1 MEKLIYT
8 IRWIINSK
16 GLKQKAVAERM
27 GITDKKLSEMLN
39 GRKKIYFED
48 IQKFCSALNVTPN
61 ELFGIE
67 KKRVS

>member
-1 MEKLIYT
+1 MTFQKIWSIIKTDSRKMEFKKGGESMEKLIYT

-39 GRKKIYFED
+39 GRKKI
-48 IQKFCSALNVTPN
+48 
-61 ELFGIE
+61 
-67 KKRVS
+67 

>member
-8 IRWIINSK
+8 IRRIINSK

-39 GRKKIYFED
+39 GRKKI
-48 IQKFCSALNVTPN
+48 
-61 ELFGIE
+61 
-67 KKRVS
+67 